1 MAITGVA
8 PQSVT
13 KPFKVM
19 TDLLCAKA
27 FCCLSCSNSKY
38 DHLDCNLV
46 DHFAQ
51 ESTITFTHLIKS
63 FPVAAVHYRGQ
74 LVAGSRQTSSNSEGG
89 GGGGVVNRES
99 SLDDSGVV
107 DDHEDGQDF
116 GAELLQ
122 AYHMDKL
129 RNDMTPV
136 TLALSPK
143 EVRIIKC
150 NGNVARLKKQKHNV
164 FELHPEYLSQIVVL
178 GGWLFSVVPW

>member
-1 MAITGVA
+1 MLYRTLTAYANPTMYV
-8 PQSVT
+8 
-13 KPFKVM
+13 
-19 TDLLCAKA
+19 C
-27 FCCLSCSNSKY
+27 
-38 DHLDCNLV
+38 DH
-46 DHFAQ
+46 
-51 ESTITFTHLIKS
+51 
-63 FPVAAVHYRGQ
+63 PAVLNRGQ
-74 LVAGSRQTSSNSEGG
+74 LMTGSRQTSSNSEGG
-89 GGGGVVNRES
+89 GYGNRES

-150 NGNVARLKKQKHNV
+150 NGNVARLKKHNV
-164 FELHPEYLSQIVVL
+164 YELHPEYLSQIVVL
-178 GGWLFSVVPW
+178 GKERA